1 MTTII
6 SSPLTKAKEVEIV
19 YERILRCE
27 SIDEM
32 RYASEL
38 VDFIEDSQPEERE
51 IIKDMRNLVCDLTF
65 QFYFER
71 YPISEN

>member
-6 SSPLTKAKEVEIV
+6 SSPLSKAKEVEIV

-32 RYASEL
+32 DYASKL
-38 VDFIEDSQPEERE
+38 VDLIEESQPEERE

-71 YPISEN
+71 YPNLRK

>member
-19 YERILRCE
+19 YERILACE

-32 RYASEL
+32 DYASKL
-38 VDFIEDSQPEERE
+38 VDLIEESQPEEKE
-51 IIKDMRNLVCDLTF
+51 IIYDMRNLVCDLTF

-71 YPISEN
+71 YPQYKK

>member
-6 SSPLTKAKEVEIV
+6 SSPLSKAKEMQIV
-19 YERILRCE
+19 YERILACE

-32 RYASEL
+32 NYASKL
-38 VDFIEDSQPEERE
+38 VDIFEESQPEEGE

-71 YPISEN
+71 YPISKN